1 MEAIIPII
9 VGFILTGIVGNRLLH
24 SWQHRSW
31 VKQQFFMGE
40 EREYIALRELWD
52 EIVDLSSVRLT
63 RMRRLC
69 AIVRL
74 GDIELVRTRLSDYD
88 QALARWN
95 ERFNSFLVRLLRYT
109 DHNNYLANS
118 LEHEIQPL
126 FVRSG
131 RELELVTKD
140 RLAGRTLT
148 QASVENVTRHLDLL
162 SHQLVIFN
170 RDILVAVQGQ
180 KRKTYEGVRLQ
191 LSADTIAEFS
201 TWELFKALF
210 HSRIQPYEVVR
221 APFDFILPSHRR

>member
-1 MEAIIPII
+1 MEAIISVII
-9 VGFILTGIVGNRLLH
+9 GFILTGLVGNLLLQ

-31 VKQQFFMGE
+31 LKQQYFLSE
-40 EREYIALRELWD
+40 ERDYIALRELWD
-52 EIVDLSSVRLT
+52 EIVDLSSVRLS

-74 GDIELVRTRLSDYD
+74 GEVELVRTRLADYD
-88 QALARWN
+88 HSVARWN

-109 DHNNYLANS
+109 DHNNHLAQS
-118 LEHEIQPL
+118 LEHIVQPL

-140 RLAGRTLT
+140 RLSGNTLT
-148 QASVENVTRHLDLL
+148 KSAVENVTRHLDQL

-170 RDILVAVQGQ
+170 RDILVAVQSQ
-180 KRKTYEGVRLQ
+180 KKKTYEGIRIE
-191 LSADTIAEFS
+191 LSSETINHFR

-210 HSRIQPYEVVR
+210 HSGINPYYVIR
-221 APFDFILPSHRR
+221 APFDLSLPEDGR